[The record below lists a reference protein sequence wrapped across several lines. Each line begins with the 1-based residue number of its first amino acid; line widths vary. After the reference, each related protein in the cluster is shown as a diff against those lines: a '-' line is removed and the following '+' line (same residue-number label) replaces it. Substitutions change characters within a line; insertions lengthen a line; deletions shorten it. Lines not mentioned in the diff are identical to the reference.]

1 MAGSRDL
8 PKGILAGV
16 AAGLAAAFVM
26 NEFQALWTALS
37 SSSADDDEGTS
48 GDPST
53 LKAADGIS
61 TSLAGQPVPEPAR
74 KLAASLAHYL
84 TGALLGG
91 VYGAAAE
98 FFPGVTAGL
107 GVRYAAATWVT
118 ADEMIVPLLGLAPPP
133 TETKLVDHAY
143 GFVSHAVF
151 GLSLEFA
158 RRTMATVL
166 SPRLRARS

>member
-8 PKGILAGV
+8 PKGIVAGV

-26 NEFQALWTALS
+26 NRFQSLWTALAKPKS
-37 SSSADDDEGTS
+37 DGEG

-53 LKAADGIS
+53 LKAADHVS
-61 TSLAGQPVPEPAR
+61 RTLSGQPVPEPAR
-74 KLAASLAHYL
+74 KLASSATHYIV
-84 TGALLGG
+84 GAVLGG

-98 FFPGVTAGL
+98 FFPGVTGGL
-107 GVRYAAATWVT
+107 GVRYGGAAWLA

-133 TETKLVDHAY
+133 TETKLATHAY

-151 GLSLEFA
+151 GIALEA
-158 RRTMATVL
+158 SRRAMATVL
-166 SPRLRARS
+166 SPRIRSRD